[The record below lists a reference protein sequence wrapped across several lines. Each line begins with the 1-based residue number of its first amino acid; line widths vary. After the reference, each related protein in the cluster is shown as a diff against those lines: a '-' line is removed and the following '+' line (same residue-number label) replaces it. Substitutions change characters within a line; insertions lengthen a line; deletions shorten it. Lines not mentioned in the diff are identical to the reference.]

1 MIQIPKK
8 VEYALIA
15 LRHIAAQSNGSLVT
29 AKELAGRY
37 HMPYDVLAKVL
48 QRLAK
53 EGLIASHQ
61 GVHGGYTLA
70 RRPSEIHVSEVFHV
84 IEGKSVVTLIQCQA
98 ESPENCSIHT
108 TCTIKDPL
116 VRIQGGINQMFE
128 QMTVSEIVRG

>member
-15 LRHIAAQSNGSLVT
+15 LRHIAVQTNGTVVT
-29 AKELAGRY
+29 AKELADRY
-37 HMPYDVLAKVL
+37 RMPYDVLAKVL

-61 GVHGGYTLA
+61 GVHGGYALA
-70 RRPSEIHVSEVFHV
+70 RRPSEIHISEVFHV
-84 IEGKSVVTLIQCQA
+84 IEGKSVVTLVQCEA
-98 ESPENCSIHT
+98 EGPENCSIHT

-116 VRIQGGINQMFE
+116 VRIQGGINRMFE
-128 QMTVSEIVRG
+128 QMTVSEIIRG